1 MSPHEW
7 PVAFF
12 DDDYLR
18 IYRAMLSPEV
28 TAREVDFIESV
39 LTLPPRGGTVLD
51 VACGNGRHAI
61 GLAHRGHQVTGV
73 DFNPHYLE
81 AAEND
86 ARAAG
91 VAVCWVAADMRSL
104 PFEDV
109 FDAAYSYFTSFG
121 YFSDEE
127 NERVLAGVARALRP
141 GGRFLLD
148 VTNRDWILTHPQQ
161 RLWTQLEDGSLLM
174 EEIALDLR
182 HSQVVNRQIHI
193 TPQTG
198 AQITKE
204 YALRAYSCAELAAL
218 CARHGLAVREV
229 WGGPDRS
236 EYSTESRR
244 LVLLAER
251 GERGG

>member
-1 MSPHEW
+1 VERSVTDW

-18 IYRAMLSPEV
+18 IYRAMISPAM
-28 TAREVDFIESV
+28 TAGEVDFLEAA
-39 LTLPPRGGTVLD
+39 LAPPAGGAVLD
-51 VACGNGRHAI
+51 VACGTGRHAI
-61 GLAHRGHQVTGV
+61 GLAARGYRVTGV
-73 DFNPHYLE
+73 DFNPRYLGE
-81 AAEND
+81 AEAG

-91 VAVCWVAADMRSL
+91 ASAHWIEADMRAL
-104 PFEDV
+104 PFDRA

-121 YFSDEE
+121 YFSDED
-127 NERVLAGVARALRP
+127 NERVMAGVARALRP

-148 VTNRDWILTHPQQ
+148 VANRDWVLTHVQQ
-161 RLWTQLEDGSLLM
+161 RIWNPLDDGSLLM
-174 EEIALDLR
+174 EETSLDLR
-182 HSQVVNRQIHI
+182 RSLIVNRQIHV

-204 YALRAYSCAELAAL
+204 FTLRAYTCAELESM
-218 CARHGLAVREV
+218 CARQGLAVREV

-236 EYSTESRR
+236 EYGTESRR

-251 GERGG
+251 LDG

>member
-1 MSPHEW
+1 MTSHEW

-12 DDDYLR
+12 DDDYFR
-18 IYRAMLSPEV
+18 IYSAMLSPAV
-28 TAREVDFIESV
+28 TAAEVDFIGSA
-39 LTLPPRGGTVLD
+39 LAPPRDGDVLD

-61 GLAHRGHQVTGV
+61 GLARRGLRLTGV
-73 DFNPHYLE
+73 DFNPSYLE
-81 AAEND
+81 AAGK
-86 ARAAG
+86 AALAAG
-91 VAVCWVAADMRSL
+91 VDVRWVAADMRAL
-104 PFEDV
+104 PFEDA

-127 NERVLAGVARALRP
+127 NERVLAGVARALRR

-148 VTNRDWILTHPQQ
+148 VANRDWILTHPAQ
-161 RLWTQLEDGSLLM
+161 RIWTQLDDGSLLM

-198 AQITKE
+198 AQITKQFT
-204 YALRAYSCAELAAL
+204 LRSYTCAELEAL

-236 EYSTESRR
+236 AYTTESRR
-244 LVLLAER
+244 LVILAER